1 MVALVSIGSLLW
13 FARSYARRLGSS
25 SAATFLLMLSFQ
37 FHLPFYISRTLPNT
51 FAASLIWIAISFW
64 LRNSDFISIT
74 VLAFA
79 GLVVRCD
86 TILIVIP
93 MGILMV
99 FVERIR
105 IVKAVA
111 VSVVA
116 SLSSIAASLA
126 IDSWFWGRWCWPEME
141 VLLFNTIQ
149 NRSGDWGVSPWHWYF
164 TSALPRS
171 LLFAYPLAPVRTHY
185 YKNHCFNANVGIVI
199 MKRNGSNLHRHTFY
213 KEQSV
218 ENVCDNVIFIEHGTC
233 V

>member
-1 MVALVSIGSLLW
+1 MVALISISSLIW
-13 FARSYARRLGSS
+13 FARSYANRLGSS
-25 SAATFLLMLSFQ
+25 SAAIFLLMLSFQ

-51 FAASLIWIAISFW
+51 FAASLIWIAVSFW
-64 LRNSDFISIT
+64 LRNSHFISIA

-86 TILIVIP
+86 TILVVIP
-93 MGILMV
+93 MGIFML

-105 IVKAVA
+105 IVKAVV

-116 SLSSIAASLA
+116 SLSSIAVSVA

-141 VLLFNTIQ
+141 VLLFNTVQ

-171 LLFAYPLAPVRTHY
+171 LLFAYPLAPVRISTT
-185 YKNHCFNANVGIVI
+185 KSSMSKLTLALMI
-199 MKRNGSNLHRHTFY
+199 KDDGSNWHRHSPKQTNCC
-213 KEQSV
+213 E
-218 ENVCDNVIFIEHGTC
+218 
-233 V
+233 